1 MASSAKTMKEGENN
15 VTDATAVDDERVTT
29 DEELDSG
36 QLAIT
41 VKARDQ
47 NWRFHCHKDRPLA
60 NTMFTPLENIL
71 GGKCMLHYDSAT
83 ARYELIDRTKTPSFY
98 GMIYDDIVYL
108 GGVIRLSE

>member
-47 NWRFHCHKDRPLA
+47 NWTFHCHKDRPLA
-60 NTMFTPLENIL
+60 DTMFTPLENTL
-71 GGKCMLHYDSAT
+71 GGKCMLLYDSVRT
-83 ARYELIDRTKTPSFY
+83 RELLDRTKTPSFY

-108 GGVIRLSE
+108 GGVIRPSE

>member
-47 NWRFHCHKDRPLA
+47 NWTFHCHKDRPLA
-60 NTMFTPLENIL
+60 DTMFTPLENIL
-71 GGKCMLHYDSAT
+71 GGKCMLLYDSVR

-108 GGVIRLSE
+108 GGVIRPSE